1 MEHRIQLSTNLLIA
15 VKAGRKQKQSV
26 QPKVVGI
33 KIVAKASMRE
43 QKSLHSVDML
53 GNIVHVCMENDFAA

>member
-15 VKAGRKQKQSV
+15 VKAGRKQKHSI

-33 KIVAKASMRE
+33 KIATQAGMRE
-43 QKSLHSVDML
+43 QKSLHSIDKQ
-53 GNIVHVCMENDFAA
+53 GNIVHACMENDFAA